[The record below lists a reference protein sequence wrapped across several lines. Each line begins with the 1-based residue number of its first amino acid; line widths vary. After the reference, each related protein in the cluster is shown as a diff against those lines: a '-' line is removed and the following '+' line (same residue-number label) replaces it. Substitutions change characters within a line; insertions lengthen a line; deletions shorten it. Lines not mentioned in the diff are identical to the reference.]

1 MGSLILSIEI
11 FVRAVFVKSALARM
25 AGARGLE
32 FTPPVSEEKRKKEAS
47 F

>member
-1 MGSLILSIEI
+1 MGPLILSIEI

-32 FTPPVSEEKRKKEAS
+32 STPLSPKKKEKRCV